1 MQTKRLMD
9 KAPLLKERYWSNCH
23 TDEDFELLIF
33 IQRFLSSVSLI
44 FILFFFFKCWH
55 CTSQHSLVWC
65 QVWKLEHTWG
75 AFVQRNKQTWVMLEK
90 HVSLDIVLYCSNLYL
105 ILFFILFILSIVVLK
120 RGSCHC
126 GKLIFSYFLF

>member
-44 FILFFFFKCWH
+44 FILFFFLNVG
-55 CTSQHSLVWC
+55 TAPVNI
-65 QVWKLEHTWG
+65 LESG
-75 AFVQRNKQTWVMLEK
+75 ARYGNWNTLGVPLSKGINKP
-90 HVSLDIVLYCSNLYL
+90 
-105 ILFFILFILSIVVLK
+105 
-120 RGSCHC
+120 G
-126 GKLIFSYFLF
+126 